1 MSTEVKIPQANDAAH
16 RPDAKGVKL
25 PIYMDN
31 HATTPMDPRVLEEM
45 LPYFMEK
52 FGNAASRN
60 HSFGW
65 AAEEGVET
73 ARERIAKLVGATTK
87 EIIFTSG
94 ATESDNLAIKGVAE
108 MYREKGN
115 HIITAV
121 TEHKAVLDTCKRL
134 GKVWLSRHLSAGA
147 ERRPDRPRRPEAR
160 HGRQDDPGLDHVREQ

>member
-1 MSTEVKIPQANDAAH
+1 MSNNGNHTKSGI
-16 RPDAKGVKL
+16 KL

-31 HATTPMDPRVLEEM
+31 HATTPVDPRVLEEM
-45 LPYFMEK
+45 LPFFTDN

-60 HSFGW
+60 HPFGW

-115 HIITAV
+115 LIITAV
-121 TEHKAVLDTCKRL
+121 TEHK
-134 GKVWLSRHLSAGA
+134 
-147 ERRPDRPRRPEAR
+147 
-160 HGRQDDPGLDHVREQ
+160 